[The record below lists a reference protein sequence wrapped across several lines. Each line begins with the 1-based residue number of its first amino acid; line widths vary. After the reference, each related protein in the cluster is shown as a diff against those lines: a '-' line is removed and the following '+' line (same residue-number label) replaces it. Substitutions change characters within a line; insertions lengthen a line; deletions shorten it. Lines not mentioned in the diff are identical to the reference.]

1 MLGLLKKKDINKEI
15 LEFKGTID
23 AVLLD
28 VRSKGEYQEGHI
40 SGSKNIELE
49 KIDTVGLFIK
59 DKTTP
64 IFIYCYSGSRS
75 ELAMSALK
83 NMGYTS
89 VKNIGG
95 ISSYTGNLE
104 SEVQK

>member
-1 MLGLLKKKDINKEI
+1 MLGLLKKKDINKGI
-15 LEFKGTID
+15 LEFKDTTD

-28 VRSKGEYQEGHI
+28 VRSKEEHQEGHI
-40 SGSKNIELE
+40 SGSKNIEVE
-49 KIDTVGLFIK
+49 KIDAVSLFIK

-64 IFIYCYSGSRS
+64 IFVYCYSGSRS
-75 ELAMSALK
+75 GMAVSILK

-95 ISSYTGNLE
+95 ISSYTGTLE
-104 SEVQK
+104 SEVEK